1 MSAGE
6 AWPSGDE
13 DRMREL
19 ADAWQALADTVS
31 ETLGQ
36 ADPAVMKILQSW
48 GGGAGEAFG
57 GLWNQIGVDPN
68 TGLPLIQEISAAYA
82 AGCDQAALEIEYA
95 KLTVLIAVIITV
107 IAVFVA
113 LLMAW
118 LGGVSAGAIPG
129 ILAGGRQAV
138 TIAFRRLIAQMGRQL
153 LTRAGMRA
161 ALRLAGTR
169 IGQTVTSQ
177 GFRQG
182 LNRLGRELLEEI
194 GEELIIDVGAQAYQ
208 MHTGERRQWDGN
220 RTLTAGVGGA
230 YGAVLGTGM
239 NWAGRRAAPRMPFSF
254 SPSQLSFRGS
264 GMVRW
269 GSTSLASGAQN
280 AVISPAASVL
290 ANGTINGQW
299 AMPGADA
306 FLGGFAS
313 GAGRTGATLAG
324 GATGNLMARGTN
336 AILGRMG
343 LDVTPNVG
351 PAGGTD
357 PGLGVGG
364 ANGLGDLGGG
374 ANGTG
379 AGSTGGGST
388 SGAGAAGGGT
398 GSAADGGAA
407 TSGSDSASGVGG
419 SGSDGAGSASGA
431 GGTTDAGA
439 TDTGNGASQSDTGTV
454 PDSGAGSISLAPP
467 TADGSAAPSSDAT
480 GAPAGDPA
488 SSADPARV
496 DGSTGNPV
504 AVPADGVTTTP
515 DGTLT
520 GGGVG
525 DGGTTT
531 TNNDQK
537 GTPESQAVP
546 VTTSPGTDRADA
558 STNTDTN
565 VSDRTTSEAT
575 VRTDGGPVAGP
586 PTDATATPPGDGSTG
601 SGRTATDSPVRDAT
615 VAGPVDTA
623 SPSVT
628 ADVPPTVLP
637 GTSTAAPVTA
647 PTAPVVATPP
657 GTVTPTGPTT
667 ATNPAPTTGTPATT
681 GPQVA
686 NTPNASTPTTTGTPA
701 TGTNTQQ
708 PAGNTAT
715 QPAAGRGTPVNPT
728 AANTAGSISLAPA
741 AGPATTNPAQPTGTT
756 QQVGPTQQPGTPAQ
770 QATPAQP
777 AQSTTRP
784 DTTPAPANPL
794 APTVPEQTAG
804 TEPTTPSPD
813 ATPTA
818 DTDTDPNPDRTDPAQ
833 RTTDGPVVIP
843 VPTSSGTVQ
852 GGPTNPAPETATGP
866 VDPQTLKRSE
876 GPTGR
881 GTHSWQLAPTS
892 VDGDPNGPEAEHALI
907 EASRTLA
914 ETVRR
919 EVKAG
924 TISKGKQPG
933 MAGALLMPDG
943 SITTHTS
950 MTADRSTKPPTQPRV
965 HPLAQATLDRIATTL
980 VDGVGGGHGKCAEVA
995 LVSDQLYLLE
1005 QRWRSTGEP
1014 GTFEQYALDALQ
1026 GAKIVTH
1033 QVKQARSDGFTY
1045 DLGHYRPPCRSCAH
1059 FLPQFNVEPI
1069 SDPDRDVSTYRP
1081 PVLGAVGAGPSL
1093 SDSRPYGQPEG
1104 LIPPDPT
1111 DQRAL
1116 EDAVPADQA
1125 TGRPSV
1131 HPDPRGQWTG
1141 LINDGGPTVS
1151 GRDSNCAD
1159 VGLSV
1164 LSTWFGRPEVAA
1176 PTAPSTSVET
1186 GSTGRQER
1194 ALGAPFT
1201 HQGSGTTGLDAVAE
1215 ALRAAGPGSAA
1226 LIVTSWADGP
1236 GAHTWNAVNH
1246 DGTIIWLDGQNQMI
1260 SESNPLHAARVD
1272 GVWSIVLDA
1281 EGDPIVQAVPEASTP
1296 APVPPAS
1303 TADVPAGGRDQNSPT
1318 GRPGAV
1324 TDPNN
1329 PDRTPGDPTSPDGTP
1344 ADPNNPVGPPA
1355 DPNSPDQTPAAPS
1368 DSGVAPGSPDPE
1380 GDPDPGREGGTD
1392 PDAEVNPDP
1401 ASWPDMQGWPMPDTR
1416 QFGPEQL
1423 APLEDPQYQ
1432 DDVEDSLRTPEG
1444 YEVFADPS
1452 THPYGQLINDGGP
1465 DQPGRANNCV
1475 DTILA
1480 ALASFYG
1487 DPQVSHPRWP
1497 DRLDDG
1503 TVDTTLGELNGFG
1516 RIESWIGGEWTGDND
1531 ALPGTPAER
1540 SAALA
1545 DQYEQLYQRVRDAGP
1560 GAAAVVAVDWIQFD
1574 ENTGDPLL
1582 DPEGNT
1588 MPAGEH
1594 VFLLV
1599 YPEGADGPVWW
1610 DPQFGSTTTD
1620 PLPGDYVGLTHNL
1633 WSMEVQPT
1641 HADEQGGSPATDDQV
1656 AGDGQPGSG
1665 VPVRVR
1671 LGSPGDALPAAAEA
1685 GPATG
1690 PGGLHHR
1697 PDRSGDRTS
1706 QPATTVDHETVRGG
1720 PPGGPDHR
1728 PAGLAGPGSDGL
1740 SDAGAAPDGDPVGSP
1755 YLDGLPDT
1763 DRTTL
1768 LDALTEARTEADQIL
1783 ADLHSVNAEV
1793 NAQLGLTGTDS
1804 LSTLGEQHRVKG
1816 AESLARKYRTELEP
1830 LGYDIGSALDTV
1842 NDVVRFSV
1850 RGPESEAYGPAV
1862 DALLAS
1868 LEAQGYQVTDLKN
1881 FWHPGNRFFGLNCT
1895 LTAPSG
1901 RTFEL
1906 QFPTETSYN
1915 VGKQTH
1921 DQYEVMRDPAQS
1933 PAARV
1938 HAFLDILAVNKA
1950 NGIAASM
1957 PGGMDSARFDTPKD
1971 TSFAK
1976 WMASPR
1982 QASIRESYLDWL
1994 GQQGLTFADVL
2005 AARGLA
2011 ASDLPGL
2018 DPDLMGGVH
2027 GTADLRL
2034 LPPPETGR
2042 SGRPAGKPDRGGG
2055 QRRTD
2060 PGGDLGSTDP
2070 GVDVPPGRGGGDPVG
2085 ESGTPRDSA
2094 GRPGDGRAPGG
2105 ALRDGAVAD
2114 GGRADGDLPLG
2125 GLTAELPGGRPSSVP
2140 LDTDHGLAQTRRLG
2154 PGELAPLEDPGHQWD
2169 VEQSL
2174 RTPDGYLLF
2183 ADPSTH
2189 PYGQLVNDG
2198 GPDQPGRA
2206 NNCLDSSLSAL
2217 SSFFGD
2223 PRVSF
2228 PRWPDVRPDGT
2239 IETVTGEA
2247 SGLDRA
2253 EEWLGTEWSGG
2264 SEGLPTTPAEHAAAV
2279 AEQYAQLHQRV
2290 AEAGP
2295 GSAALVVAEW
2305 VRTDPRTGELVLDQG
2320 QVQVQDSHAFVL
2332 VYPEGADGP
2341 VWWDPQ
2347 RGTTWPQ
2354 PPAAYLSQTYALWS
2368 METMAERV
2376 SDDGG
2381 RGADADQTPA
2391 GHGER
2396 DRAAPVRVR
2405 LAGEGAAVTTGT
2417 GGGQTTGSRELHHRP
2432 DGSDHSSDESAGT
2445 SADLG
2450 VHAGPPGGPD
2460 DGSAGLADGGSNGLT
2475 PPVGTAGDV
2484 TPSGVDG
2491 PPPSSDSRPVADPD
2505 GPDLRQAAAGTT
2517 FGGTLLDAD
2526 PGRTSIAVEAALTT
2540 GPLPD
2545 GASADPATATVT
2557 LTTLDG
2563 PYPVRVELTPAVA
2576 DASVVPVAT
2585 IHHTPDGAVVQVSTS
2600 AHPDHVR
2607 RAVAAA
2613 LAEVDTI
2620 AQQRAEGLRFDA
2632 TTALA
2637 EGARP
2642 EGDGTRVLTARD
2654 IGHLAELRVVL
2665 ADSSAATDPGI
2676 AGQLRAEAL
2685 SLLVASGLLEQEPV
2699 HVVHGLGSNTPV
2711 VGPEAARA
2719 RLDLIH
2725 DHLGPLAAEVESLI
2739 GLAQSDGQQ
2748 LVADIRA
2755 AQSAVRAEA
2764 RAWAQQATE
2773 LRDQADLAL
2782 TARVDAT
2789 LGVAPDH
2796 VFDRLVIGGGWAAT
2810 ADFVTMGAAPDAGH
2824 GLPPVLCVSQG
2835 HDPWAERQALL
2846 MGQVP
2851 SELEI
2856 PGLPFQPGDLAEEGT
2871 QFTPSDVFADAVGAA
2886 RALSG
2891 MPTYQGTATSITPR
2905 PADATGWP
2913 DGANFRVTVN
2923 GRDFYT
2929 TSVDI
2934 ASGPGPSRV
2943 PSVPADAAGTYVDP
2957 TSGYRVD
2964 RSGNAPRFQD
2974 PDGNLVAPES
2984 VPPAVRAVLGG
2995 AGTSRGDLP
3004 LLADL
3009 TGRPTDP
3016 LVVDPTSG
3024 YAVDLT
3030 TGRVVDSAGTP
3041 VDAGAVPAEVG
3052 ARLGFAPDGSFRDP
3066 RPSTP
3071 PVDFGGQNLADAYRP
3086 GDRVLVF
3093 GAGASG
3099 AWDIEQAVA
3108 SPAASVDWSARAM
3121 EPPPD
3126 QLTGDPD
3133 QDAEARLRHS
3143 FGGGYNRRNT
3153 LPDVGA
3159 YADTVQSQVDRSL
3172 REIVSLRHTVDG
3184 GFQVEF
3190 TDGSRQTYDRV
3201 VLSIGQAAEFPG
3213 GVANLLPDMDLAPI
3227 EGLATEPVGPADVLG
3242 LQDDSGQL
3250 RILGAASVAGPVIS
3264 RVDETVEGAIR
3275 RQAAALPSD
3284 SRGIAPS
3291 IRFHAQR
3298 IAEANRPGPSAATSD
3313 GPTLPGPPS
3322 GPDASDLF
3330 PADTE
3335 PVPSP
3340 LDVEPGQG
3348 SVPGDQFLPERGHLD
3363 RHGLPVDVLSVA
3375 PGGDLDGVASQVD
3388 VAQGGQVAGGGQGF
3402 GSGRTDAAAGQTQ
3415 PAQPAQV
3422 RGVDERGE
3430 PVVADQVSA
3439 QVEGDQAVEAGD
3451 LGDLGHESGGLDQ
3464 DQVADGM
3471 VGPDLV
3477 AVVDEGAGG
3486 HGDRLDQAIAGSP
3499 VDEQVGDGIGEARV
3513 DPPVQKH
3520 DLSGVADSGEVETDQ
3535 RGVFGVGGFDGV
3547 GVAPSQVE
3555 VVGVGEDGGVE
3566 VGGRGHDGSVS
3577 TDGAVGPAP
3586 APSLPESRRFGPGE
3600 LAPLEDPRFQDDLAA
3615 SLATPQGYAV
3625 FADPSTHPYG
3635 LLVNDGGPEQPG
3647 RANNC
3652 LDSSLAALAS
3662 FHGDPQVSVPR
3673 WADRFDDG
3681 SIDRVSGER
3690 GGLERAEAWIGG
3702 QWLGGTADLPTD
3714 LSARTDA
3721 VAAQYADLHRQVA
3734 EAGPGASALVV
3745 ADWLFLDPAGN
3756 VVLDETGQPEVDGSH
3771 AFVIVFPA
3779 DADAPVWWD
3788 PQTGTTS
3795 AEMPAADV
3803 RETHALWAMMVPDGE
3818 GRVDRGRGADTDQPT
3833 AADRESDSASGVRVR
3848 LAGPGETLGAGAGL
3862 GDARG
3867 PGELHHRPVGSDH
3880 SAHQP
3885 ATASGDGGVR
3895 AGATRGQDQGPAG
3908 VARGGPDGLT
3918 RADGSTPSDEATGDT
3933 GSIGPGG
3940 PPGPGA
3946 DPTAAADGP
3955 DLRRAAAGTTF
3966 GGALL
3971 DADPVRTGEAVQ
3983 AALNGGPLP
3992 DGAHVDPATGTV
4004 TLDTLDGPYRVRIEL
4019 AAPVPD
4025 VSLVPV
4031 ATVQYDP
4038 DGAVVQVSTGAH
4050 PDHVHR
4056 AVAAAL
4062 AEVDAVAQDRSAGL
4076 RIDATTALAE
4086 GARPEG
4092 SGART
4097 LTARDMGRLA
4107 ELRVVLADSA
4117 TTSDPARAGQLRA
4130 EALSLL
4136 ISSGLLEQ
4144 EPLHPVHGHG
4154 DNVPV
4159 VGSKA
4164 AQARLDLIRN
4174 HLGTH
4179 APELDSL
4186 VGLAQ
4191 SDGQQLVAELR
4202 ATQSAVRAEA
4212 RAWAQQATALR
4223 NEADL
4228 ALTARVDAALD
4239 ATPDHVFGR
4248 LVIGGGWA
4256 ATADFVTLGAPADP
4270 GTGLPPVLCVSQGH
4284 DPWAERQTLL
4294 MGQVPS
4300 ELELPGLPFQPSD
4313 LAEAGT
4319 QFTPSDVFA
4328 DAVGAARA
4336 LSGMPT
4342 YQGLAT
4348 SVTPR
4353 PTDAAGWPAGA
4364 NFRVTIGGREVFT
4377 ASLDIATG
4385 PGPSR
4390 LPSAPT
4396 TTDGRYVDPTT
4407 GYRVDR
4413 SGDTPVFHDP
4423 AGAVVDPG
4431 GLPPTVRAVLGG
4443 TGTGASDLPLL
4454 TDLGGRPT
4462 DPLIV
4467 DPSSGH
4473 AVDILTGQVQDRAGV
4488 PVDPRTL
4495 PEEVAARLGHA
4506 PDGSFTDPRPAAPAV
4521 DFGGQ
4526 NLADTYQPGDR
4537 VLVYGAGPSGAWD
4550 IEQAAA
4556 SMAGRIDWSAQARPL
4571 PADRVTGDP
4580 VVDARAQLE
4589 FSFSGGDN
4597 RRNNLPGLGAYS
4609 DAARARV
4616 ADMSLRSVVGIR
4628 HTVDGA
4634 FVVSFSDGTE
4644 QVYDRVVL
4652 SIGQEPRLPG
4662 GVHSLLSD
4670 VELSALEGPSL
4681 DVDNP
4686 VPDVLGLRDDSGRLR
4701 VLGGAGVAGA
4711 LLAEVGRA
4719 VRRAVDLQA
4728 DALPDDSRGIP
4739 PSIRFHAQRIAEAN
4753 RGVSPTPSPNDGG
4766 SAPLDSPSDLVPADN
4781 AEQRPAPLGVEPRQ
4795 RAVALDQLLPE
4806 GRHLD
4811 PDGRSVDVLPV
4822 ALSGDLNEVVGQ
4834 VDVAQGGQVAG
4845 GSQGLGS
4852 GPADAAPR
4860 QAQPTQ
4866 PAQVGGLDQRGE
4878 PVVTDQVPAQIE
4890 GDQAAEAGDLGDL
4903 RHESGGLDQDQV
4915 ADGMAGPDLLTVV
4928 DEGAGG
4934 HGDRL
4939 DQAVAQLPR
4948 PEQVGDRLGEPGADP
4963 SVQEQRLPGAVL
4975 PGQVE
4980 ADQLGALRVGGL
4992 DGVGVAS
4999 PQVEVVGVG
5008 EDGGVEVGGRG
5019 HEASVSTGGSI
5030 TAGAVPGSTFHGLGR
5045 PAADPAAVLDLA
5057 RSALPLVAPYAQVDA
5072 VVAVGPDLFE
5082 IRSAGQYPLTVRL
5095 TSGPL
5100 SDGLV
5105 ARSSR
5110 EPDGAFTVTL
5120 SDRAADQVVARA
5132 LAHEVAELV
5141 ALHESGRALV
5151 GPLDPGNVHGPID
5164 PAGLTAHDRGRM
5176 AEIRLLAATYAD
5188 ADPAARPAVRAEIDA
5203 LAGHLGLRVGD
5214 PDVRSRWALIPRD
5227 VLAHLM
5233 QLSVPSI
5240 TPDAVSAVL
5249 AGAATL
5255 TEVER
5260 IRMIDYRARLAPDF
5274 QVPPQADLDAR
5285 LRELA
5290 SEAEHAQAGMPRM
5303 PAFAG
5308 QIVGIP
5314 PAQLGR
5320 IRAVDPQL
5328 ADRLATEGIYVDLTG
5343 RYDLRPYMVPSV
5355 PAVDLGAARPAFDL
5369 TTEAG
5374 RRAQLHED
5382 RQRARAALRGLRG
5395 DQAAALLTGHDFHYQ
5410 GTARWMGL
5418 VPDVLTDALRSIT
5431 PAPTTTATTVENS
5444 ATQETSGEIRVAADR
5459 VTLPPESASQP
5470 GPVYGPALDA
5480 RTGQPPPL
5488 FDGPPK
5494 REDVQQGALG
5504 DCGMIAV
5511 IGSVAGQLPD
5521 TVAQM
5526 FHPNPDG
5533 SVDVV
5538 LHETG
5543 GPGRMIT
5550 PTGRQLRVTV
5560 FPDVPLH
5567 PNSNGHS
5574 AYADQS
5580 VVGASWASL
5589 LEKAIAAI
5597 DRTWTQQRHDQWQQQ
5612 WTARPGV
5619 DAAQAAPLGYARLDN
5634 GSSRLVQAELL
5645 SQLTGLPTGVS
5656 ELDPTPG
5663 REAAAEARLA
5673 ALLAAGSPLITG
5685 TRPADAYA
5693 SQPGGKPPYGLVAGH
5708 AYEIV
5713 AVANGEVQLRNP
5725 WNSRHP
5731 APMPLRAFL
5740 DLMSPWYAHVE
5751 PARSTVAALP
5761 GSEFHGQ
5768 GRPAA
5773 DAPAVLDRARTV
5785 LPTLAEPV
5793 GADQIVAV
5801 GPDVFEVRA
5810 PGLEPLR
5817 VRVTAAALGSGV
5829 VAQTIR
5835 NLDGTFTLTVSD
5847 RASDLA
5853 VDRAVAHEAAE
5864 LLARHETGEAQSGLF
5879 DQGATEVPID
5889 PGGISVRDRGRL
5901 AELRLMAAWYAQ
5913 ADPAARLALRAE
5925 IDTLVDR
5932 LGLRWG
5938 TPDAAARLAVLP
5950 ADVWTQVMQLSLPVI
5965 TPEAVASALA
5975 FNPNQT
5981 MVERFRAIDYRGR
5994 LAPDFQPPPAADLA
6008 GKLRELAVHGEQS
6021 QSSLPRMPALAG
6033 QLIGLPPNLLDQVRK
6048 VDPQLADRIAAE
6060 GIYVDLTGRFD
6071 LRPYTLDGAPE
6082 FNLERSTPAYDLNT
6096 PAGRHAL
6103 LTEDRTRTYTAF
6115 NVEYGSNPA
6124 AMAVLATH
6132 SFHYQSDARRMAL
6145 VPTAL
6150 TEALRAMM
6158 PSEPDAEVEVIPTVT
6173 PGEVAVA
6180 ADRVTLPD
6188 PKPKHPVEYGRPLFP
6203 ATGQPAPLFD
6213 GPPGRTQVQQ
6223 GILGDCGMLA
6233 TMAALAG
6240 HRPQSIPQLFQ
6251 PKPDGT
6257 VDVLLH
6263 ESVLR
6268 GDESVATGR
6277 RIRINVRPDI
6287 PVHAGSSWA
6296 AYADQSEVGVGWA
6309 AVLEKAL
6316 AAVDR
6321 TWTKERHEQW
6331 QSEWRGW
6338 ESKDDPHRAAPLGYA
6353 RLNVGSTTLMQA
6365 ELLTQ
6370 LTGLPARQTLLDT
6383 TPGREAAVE
6392 RHLTTLLAAG
6402 SPITIAT
6409 WSMETYPGRTLPH
6422 GLKAKHVYE
6431 ILAVRDGQVQ
6441 LRNPWNKE
6449 HPSPMSVREMLDLMQ
6464 PWCAHL
6470 EQSPVAAPPS
6480 PSAYGGSVANVQPLV
6495 PSPRTSAEQIVGRPL
6510 AVPSPNTPLI
6520 EQPGPLAKPASP
6532 PRTLGRTHLDDERYA
6547 IDYFALLAGGGS
6559 VAGLMVFEV
6568 GGPGRSLHWTAGGVV
6583 PGQATPA
6590 PVDRAEAERI
6600 ARDVLGFVLPA
6611 EPTLYDML
6619 DT

>member
-1 MSAGE
+1 MAIPNPRNTFGEYTWVWDAICWVSAGE

-36 ADPAVMKILQSW
+36 ADPAVMRILQSW

-169 IGQTVTSQ
+169 LGQMATSQ
-177 GFRQG
+177 SFRRG
-182 LNRLGRELLEEI
+182 LNRLGRELVEEI

-208 MHTGERRQWDGN
+208 MHTGTRRQWDGN

-264 GMVRW
+264 GVVRW

-306 FLGGFAS
+306 FLGGFTS

-336 AILGRMG
+336 ALLGRPG
-343 LDVTPNVG
+343 LDVAPNAG
-351 PAGGTD
+351 P
-357 PGLGVGG
+357 VGG
-364 ANGLGDLGGG
+364 ADPGVGVGDAGGLGDLGEG
-374 ANGTG
+374 ANGAG

-388 SGAGAAGGGT
+388 SGAGATGGGT
-398 GSAADGGAA
+398 GSASDGGSAGSGA
-407 TSGSDSASGVGG
+407 NSGASVGGTGSDA
-419 SGSDGAGSASGA
+419 AGTSNGA
-431 GGTTDAGA
+431 GGTTGAGA
-439 TDTGNGASQSDTGTV
+439 TDTGNGAAQNGAGTV

-467 TADGSAAPSSDAT
+467 SADGSVAPTNDGSGASVVDGGVPTGDTAT
-480 GAPAGDPA
+480 V
-488 SSADPARV
+488 ADPSRV
-496 DGSTGNPV
+496 DGSTGIPV
-504 AVPADGVTTTP
+504 GVPGDVAATTP
-515 DGTLT
+515 DGTPAVSD
-520 GGGVG
+520 GVG
-525 DGGTTT
+525 DGATVS
-531 TNNDQK
+531 NDQT
-537 GTPESQAVP
+537 GGPEGRGAP
-546 VTTSPGTDRADA
+546 VTESPGTDGTN
-558 STNTDTN
+558 TNTDTGVN
-565 VSDRTTSEAT
+565 GRATSDAP
-575 VRTDGGPVAGP
+575 VQTDGGPVAGRP
-586 PTDATATPPGDGSTG
+586 ADVTVAPPGDGSTG
-601 SGRTATDSPVRDAT
+601 SGRTVTDSPVSGVTDG
-615 VAGPVDTA
+615 GPVDTA
-623 SPSVT
+623 PSVT
-628 ADVPPTVLP
+628 ADVAPSVLP
-637 GTSTAAPVTA
+637 GTTTAPVTA
-647 PTAPVVATPP
+647 SPTAPAVGTPP
-657 GTVTPTGPTT
+657 SATVTPTGPTV
-667 ATNPAPTTGTPATT
+667 ATNPTPTTGTPATT
-681 GPQVA
+681 NPQVA
-686 NTPNASTPTTTGTPA
+686 STPNASTPTTAGTPTTGTS
-701 TGTNTQQ
+701 TQQ

-715 QPAAGRGTPVNPT
+715 QPTPGRGTPVGPVVNP
-728 AANTAGSISLAPA
+728 AAAHTAGSISLTPA
-741 AGPATTNPAQPTGTT
+741 AGPTTTNPVQPTGSTP
-756 QQVGPTQQPGTPAQ
+756 QVASPQQPGTAP

-777 AQSTTRP
+777 AQPTPRP
-784 DTTPAPANPL
+784 DTTAAPANPL
-794 APTVPEQTAG
+794 APSVPAQTAG
-804 TEPTTPSPD
+804 IESTTPSLD

-818 DTDTDPNPDRTDPAQ
+818 DPETNPNPDRTDPAQ
-833 RTTDGPVVIP
+833 RTTDGPVVVP
-843 VPTSSGTVQ
+843 VPTSSGTLQ
-852 GGPTNPAPETATGP
+852 GGPTNPGPETATGP

-892 VDGDPNGPEAEHALI
+892 VDPNSPEAERALI

-950 MTADRSTKPPTQPRV
+950 MTADRGTKPPTQPRV
-965 HPLAQATLDRIATTL
+965 HPLAQAALDRIAATL

-1005 QRWRSTGEP
+1005 QQWRNAGEP
-1014 GTFEQYALDALQ
+1014 GTFEQYASDSLQ

-1033 QVKQARSDGFTY
+1033 QVKPARSDGVTY
-1045 DLGHYRPPCRSCAH
+1045 ELGHYRPPCRSCAH

-1069 SDPDRDVSTYRP
+1069 TDSDRDVSGYQPSVAGTVGNGP
-1081 PVLGAVGAGPSL
+1081 PL
-1093 SDSRPYGQPEG
+1093 SGSRPYGQPEG
-1104 LIPPDPT
+1104 LVPPDPR
-1111 DQRAL
+1111 DQQAL
-1116 EDAVPADQA
+1116 EDAVPSDEA
-1125 TGRPSV
+1125 TGRPLV
-1131 HPDPRGQWTG
+1131 HPDPRGPWTG
-1141 LINDGGPTVS
+1141 LINDGGPTVP
-1151 GRDSNCAD
+1151 GRDTNCAD

-1176 PTAPSTSVET
+1176 PTAPSTAVEA
-1186 GSTGRQER
+1186 GSTARQEQ
-1194 ALGAPFT
+1194 ALGASFA
-1201 HQGSGTTGLDAVAE
+1201 HQGTGATALDAVAE

-1226 LIVTSWADGP
+1226 LIVTSWNDGT

-1246 DGTIIWLDGQNQMI
+1246 NGTIIWLDGQNQMI
-1260 SESNPLHAARVD
+1260 SDTSPLHAGRVD

-1281 EGDPIVQAVPEASTP
+1281 EGDPVSNAVPEVSVP

-1303 TADVPAGGRDQNSPT
+1303 TADVPTDSRNQNTTPT

-1324 TDPNN
+1324 ADPSN
-1329 PDRTPGDPTSPDGTP
+1329 PDRTPGDPNKTDE
-1344 ADPNNPVGPPA
+1344 
-1355 DPNSPDQTPAAPS
+1355 TPAAPNNPADVPAGPNDSDAMPADSS
-1368 DSGVAPGSPDPE
+1368 DSDMTPGGPDPE
-1380 GDPDPGREGGTD
+1380 NDPGPGAESV
-1392 PDAEVNPDP
+1392 PDANADVNPAP
-1401 ASWPDMQGWPMPDTR
+1401 AAWPDMQGWPMPDTR

-1432 DDVEDSLRTPEG
+1432 DDVEGSLRTLDG

-1487 DPQVSHPRWP
+1487 DPQVSYPRWP
-1497 DRLDDG
+1497 DQLDDG
-1503 TVDTTLGELNGFG
+1503 TVETALGELDGFG

-1545 DQYEQLYQRVRDAGP
+1545 DQFEQLYQRVRDAGP

-1582 DPEGNT
+1582 DAEGNT
-1588 MPAGEH
+1588 QAAGEH

-1599 YPEGADGPVWW
+1599 YPQGADGPVWW

-1633 WSMEVQPT
+1633 WSMEVQPA
-1641 HADEQGGSPATDDQV
+1641 HADEQGGSPATDDHA

-1671 LGSPGDALPAAAEA
+1671 LGSPGDALPAAADT

-1697 PDRSGDRTS
+1697 PDGSGDRAS

-1720 PPGGPDHR
+1720 PTGGPDHR

-1740 SDAGAAPDGDPVGSP
+1740 NDAGSAPDGDPAASP

-1763 DRTTL
+1763 DQATL
-1768 LDALTEARTEADQIL
+1768 LDALTDAQTDADQIL
-1783 ADLHSVNAEV
+1783 ADLHSLNAEV
-1793 NAQLGLTGTDS
+1793 NAQLGLTGADA
-1804 LSTLGEQHRVKG
+1804 LSTLGEQHRVKS
-1816 AESLARKYRTELEP
+1816 AESLARKFRTELEP

-1862 DALLAS
+1862 AALLAS
-1868 LEAQGYQVTDLKN
+1868 LEAQDYQVTDLKN

-1906 QFPTETSYN
+1906 QFPTDTSYN

-2027 GTADLRL
+2027 GTTDVRL

-2055 QRRTD
+2055 QHRAD
-2060 PGGDLGSTDP
+2060 PGGDLGSAEAS
-2070 GVDVPPGRGGGDPVG
+2070 VDVPARRGSGDPVG
-2085 ESGTPRDSA
+2085 ESGTPRDPA

-2125 GLTAELPGGRPSSVP
+2125 GLTAEVPGARNGPEVLGDAGPGSPEAPGVASSVP

-2174 RTPDGYLLF
+2174 RTPDGYVLF

-2198 GPDQPGRA
+2198 GPSQPGRA
-2206 NNCLDSSLSAL
+2206 NNCLDSALSAL

-2228 PRWPDVRPDGT
+2228 PRWPDVRPDGS

-2253 EEWLGTEWSGG
+2253 EEWLGVDWSGG
-2264 SEGLPTTPAEHAAAV
+2264 SEGLPTNPAEHAAAV

-2290 AEAGP
+2290 AAAGP
-2295 GSAALVVAEW
+2295 GAAALVVAEW
-2305 VRTDPRTGELVLDQG
+2305 VRTDSRTGELVLDRG
-2320 QVQVQDSHAFVL
+2320 QVQVQDSHAFV
-2332 VYPEGADGP
+2332 VVFPEGADGP
-2341 VWWDPQ
+2341 IWWDPQ
-2347 RGTTWPQ
+2347 RGTTWPL

-2368 METMAERV
+2368 METTAERV

-2396 DRAAPVRVR
+2396 DRAASVRVR

-2417 GGGQTTGSRELHHRP
+2417 GGGQATGPRELHHRP
-2432 DGSDHSSDESAGT
+2432 DGSDHSPDESAGT
-2445 SADLG
+2445 AADHG
-2450 VHAGPPGGPD
+2450 VHAGPPRGPD
-2460 DGSAGLADGGSNGLT
+2460 DGSTGLADGGSDGLT
-2475 PPVGTAGDV
+2475 PPVGTAGDAA
-2484 TPSGVDG
+2484 PSGVDG
-2491 PPPSSDSRPVADPD
+2491 PPLPPGDSRPATDPD
-2505 GPDLRQAAAGTT
+2505 GPDLWRAAAGTT
-2517 FGGTLLDAD
+2517 FGGGLLDAD
-2526 PGRTSIAVEAALTT
+2526 PGRTAIAVEAALTT

-2563 PYPVRVELTPAVA
+2563 PYPVRVELTPVA
-2576 DASVVPVAT
+2576 SAASVAPVAAIRYT
-2585 IHHTPDGAVVQVSTS
+2585 TDGAVVQVSTS

-2607 RAVAAA
+2607 RAVAAV

-2620 AQQRAEGLRFDA
+2620 AQQRAEGLRLDA

-2642 EGDGTRVLTARD
+2642 EGDGTRVLTAGD
-2654 IGHLAELRVVL
+2654 IGRLAELRVVL
-2665 ADSSAATDPGI
+2665 ADSSAATDPGA

-2685 SLLVASGLLEQEPV
+2685 SLLVASGLLEQEPA
-2699 HVVHGLGSNTPV
+2699 HLVHGLGSNTPV

-2725 DHLGPLAAEVESLI
+2725 HHLGPLAAEVESLI
-2739 GLAQSDGQQ
+2739 GLAQSDGRQ

-2755 AQSAVRAEA
+2755 AQSAIRAEA

-2810 ADFVTMGAAPDAGH
+2810 ADFVTMGAAADAGH
-2824 GLPPVLCVSQG
+2824 GLPPVLCISQG

-2846 MGQVP
+2846 MGQIP
-2851 SELEI
+2851 SELEL

-2891 MPTYQGTATSITPR
+2891 MPTYQGTATSIAPR

-2923 GRDFYT
+2923 GRDIYT

-2943 PSVPADAAGTYVDP
+2943 PSVPADVTGRYVDP
-2957 TSGYRVD
+2957 TTGYRVD
-2964 RSGNAPRFQD
+2964 RSASAALFQD
-2974 PDGNLVAPES
+2974 PDGNPIAPERL
-2984 VPPAVRAVLGG
+2984 PPPVRAVLGG
-2995 AGTSRGDLP
+2995 PGTSRSDLP

-3024 YAVDLT
+3024 YAVDVT
-3030 TGRVVDSAGTP
+3030 TGQVLDPDGTQ

-3052 ARLGFAPDGSFRDP
+3052 ARLGFAPDGSFSDP
-3066 RPSTP
+3066 RPSVP

-3108 SPAASVDWSARAM
+3108 SAAASVDWSARAM
-3121 EPPPD
+3121 DPPPD
-3126 QLTGDPD
+3126 QLTGDPV

-3153 LPDVGA
+3153 LPDIGA
-3159 YADTVQSQVDRSL
+3159 YSDTVQSQVDRSL
-3172 REIVSLRHTVDG
+3172 REIVSLRHTVEG
-3184 GFQVEF
+3184 GFLVEF

-3213 GVANLLPDMDLAPI
+3213 GVAGLLPDLALAPI
-3227 EGLATEPVGPADVLG
+3227 EGPATDPLGVADVLG
-3242 LQDDSGQL
+3242 FHDGTGQL
-3250 RILGAASVAGPVIS
+3250 RVLGAASVAGPVLG
-3264 RVDETVEGAIR
+3264 RVDETVEDAIR
-3275 RQAAALPSD
+3275 RQAGALPAD

-3298 IAEANRPGPSAATSD
+3298 IAEANRPAPATPGD
-3313 GPTLPGPPS
+3313 GSTTPGSPS
-3322 GPDASDLF
+3322 GPDASHLL
-3330 PADTE
+3330 PTDTE
-3335 PVPSP
+3335 PAPSP
-3340 LDVEPGQG
+3340 LDVEPGQS

-3363 RHGLPVDVLSVA
+3363 GRGLAVDVLSVA
-3375 PGGDLDGVASQVD
+3375 PGGDLDGVTSQVD
-3388 VAQGGQVAGGGQGF
+3388 VAQSGKVTGGGQGL
-3402 GSGRTDAAAGQTQ
+3402 GPSPTDAAARQTQ
-3415 PAQPAQV
+3415 PAEPTQV
-3422 RGVDERGE
+3422 RRVDEDGE
-3430 PVVADQVSA
+3430 PVVADRIPP
-3439 QVEGDQAVEAGD
+3439 QVEGDQAVEVAD
-3451 LGDLGHESGGLDQ
+3451 LGDVRHESGGLDQ

-3471 VGPDLV
+3471 TRPDLP
-3477 AVVDEGAGG
+3477 AVGDEGAGG
-3486 HGDRLDQAIAGSP
+3486 HGDGLDQTVADLP
-3499 VDEQVGDGIGEARV
+3499 VDEQVVDAGGEPLTN
-3513 DPPVQKH
+3513 PPVQEH
-3520 DLSGVADSGEVETDQ
+3520 RLPGVADPGEVEADQ
-3535 RGVFGVGGFDGV
+3535 LGVLGVDGLDGV
-3547 GVAPSQVE
+3547 GVASPQVE

-3577 TDGAVGPAP
+3577 TDGAVTTTP
-3586 APSLPESRRFGPGE
+3586 APSLPESRRFGPAE

-3615 SLATPQGYAV
+3615 SLETPQGYAI

-3635 LLVNDGGPEQPG
+3635 RLINDGGPEQPG
-3647 RANNC
+3647 RSNNC
-3652 LDSSLAALAS
+3652 IDSSLAALAS
-3662 FHGDPQVSVPR
+3662 FHGNPQVSVPR
-3673 WADRFDDG
+3673 WADQFDDG
-3681 SIDRVSGER
+3681 LIDRVTGER
-3690 GGLERAEAWIGG
+3690 GGPERAEAWIGG
-3702 QWLGGTADLPTD
+3702 QWIGGPGNLPTD
-3714 LSARTDA
+3714 PPARTDA
-3721 VAAQYADLHRQVA
+3721 VAAQYADLYQQVA
-3734 EAGPGASALVV
+3734 NAGPGASALVV
-3745 ADWLFLDPAGN
+3745 ADWLLLDAAGN
-3756 VVLDETGQPEVDGSH
+3756 VMLDGTGRPEVDSSH

-3779 DADAPVWWD
+3779 GADAPVWWD

-3795 AEMPAADV
+3795 VEMPAADV

-3818 GRVDRGRGADTDQPT
+3818 GRVDRGRGADADQPT
-3833 AADRESDSASGVRVR
+3833 AADRESDHALGVRVR
-3848 LAGPGETLGAGAGL
+3848 LAGPGETLGAGADL

-3867 PGELHHRPVGSDH
+3867 PGQLHHRPVGSDH
-3880 SAHQP
+3880 SALQP
-3885 ATASGDGGVR
+3885 AAPSADGGVR
-3895 AGATRGQDQGPAG
+3895 AGTTRGQDQGPAG
-3908 VARGGPDGLT
+3908 VARGGPDRLT
-3918 RADGSTPSDEATGDT
+3918 QPDEAAGD
-3933 GSIGPGG
+3933 
-3940 PPGPGA
+3940 
-3946 DPTAAADGP
+3946 
-3955 DLRRAAAGTTF
+3955 
-3966 GGALL
+3966 
-3971 DADPVRTGEAVQ
+3971 V
-3983 AALNGGPLP
+3983 
-3992 DGAHVDPATGTV
+3992 
-4004 TLDTLDGPYRVRIEL
+4004 
-4019 AAPVPD
+4019 
-4025 VSLVPV
+4025 
-4031 ATVQYDP
+4031 
-4038 DGAVVQVSTGAH
+4038 
-4050 PDHVHR
+4050 
-4056 AVAAAL
+4056 
-4062 AEVDAVAQDRSAGL
+4062 
-4076 RIDATTALAE
+4076 
-4086 GARPEG
+4086 
-4092 SGART
+4092 
-4097 LTARDMGRLA
+4097 
-4107 ELRVVLADSA
+4107 
-4117 TTSDPARAGQLRA
+4117 
-4130 EALSLL
+4130 
-4136 ISSGLLEQ
+4136 
-4144 EPLHPVHGHG
+4144 
-4154 DNVPV
+4154 
-4159 VGSKA
+4159 
-4164 AQARLDLIRN
+4164 
-4174 HLGTH
+4174 
-4179 APELDSL
+4179 
-4186 VGLAQ
+4186 
-4191 SDGQQLVAELR
+4191 
-4202 ATQSAVRAEA
+4202 
-4212 RAWAQQATALR
+4212 
-4223 NEADL
+4223 
-4228 ALTARVDAALD
+4228 
-4239 ATPDHVFGR
+4239 
-4248 LVIGGGWA
+4248 
-4256 ATADFVTLGAPADP
+4256 
-4270 GTGLPPVLCVSQGH
+4270 
-4284 DPWAERQTLL
+4284 
-4294 MGQVPS
+4294 
-4300 ELELPGLPFQPSD
+4300 
-4313 LAEAGT
+4313 
-4319 QFTPSDVFA
+4319 
-4328 DAVGAARA
+4328 
-4336 LSGMPT
+4336 
-4342 YQGLAT
+4342 
-4348 SVTPR
+4348 
-4353 PTDAAGWPAGA
+4353 
-4364 NFRVTIGGREVFT
+4364 
-4377 ASLDIATG
+4377 
-4385 PGPSR
+4385 
-4390 LPSAPT
+4390 
-4396 TTDGRYVDPTT
+4396 
-4407 GYRVDR
+4407 
-4413 SGDTPVFHDP
+4413 
-4423 AGAVVDPG
+4423 
-4431 GLPPTVRAVLGG
+4431 
-4443 TGTGASDLPLL
+4443 
-4454 TDLGGRPT
+4454 
-4462 DPLIV
+4462 
-4467 DPSSGH
+4467 
-4473 AVDILTGQVQDRAGV
+4473 
-4488 PVDPRTL
+4488 
-4495 PEEVAARLGHA
+4495 
-4506 PDGSFTDPRPAAPAV
+4506 
-4521 DFGGQ
+4521 
-4526 NLADTYQPGDR
+4526 
-4537 VLVYGAGPSGAWD
+4537 
-4550 IEQAAA
+4550 
-4556 SMAGRIDWSAQARPL
+4556 
-4571 PADRVTGDP
+4571 
-4580 VVDARAQLE
+4580 
-4589 FSFSGGDN
+4589 
-4597 RRNNLPGLGAYS
+4597 
-4609 DAARARV
+4609 
-4616 ADMSLRSVVGIR
+4616 
-4628 HTVDGA
+4628 
-4634 FVVSFSDGTE
+4634 
-4644 QVYDRVVL
+4644 
-4652 SIGQEPRLPG
+4652 
-4662 GVHSLLSD
+4662 
-4670 VELSALEGPSL
+4670 
-4681 DVDNP
+4681 
-4686 VPDVLGLRDDSGRLR
+4686 
-4701 VLGGAGVAGA
+4701 
-4711 LLAEVGRA
+4711 
-4719 VRRAVDLQA
+4719 
-4728 DALPDDSRGIP
+4728 ALPDDSRGIP

-4753 RGVSPTPSPNDGG
+4753 RGVPP
-4766 SAPLDSPSDLVPADN
+4766 
-4781 AEQRPAPLGVEPRQ
+4781 
-4795 RAVALDQLLPE
+4795 
-4806 GRHLD
+4806 
-4811 PDGRSVDVLPV
+4811 
-4822 ALSGDLNEVVGQ
+4822 
-4834 VDVAQGGQVAG
+4834 
-4845 GSQGLGS
+4845 
-4852 GPADAAPR
+4852 
-4860 QAQPTQ
+4860 
-4866 PAQVGGLDQRGE
+4866 
-4878 PVVTDQVPAQIE
+4878 
-4890 GDQAAEAGDLGDL
+4890 
-4903 RHESGGLDQDQV
+4903 
-4915 ADGMAGPDLLTVV
+4915 
-4928 DEGAGG
+4928 
-4934 HGDRL
+4934 
-4939 DQAVAQLPR
+4939 
-4948 PEQVGDRLGEPGADP
+4948 
-4963 SVQEQRLPGAVL
+4963 RLPGTVG

-4980 ADQLGALRVGGL
+4980 TDQLGAFRVGGL
-4992 DGVGVAS
+4992 DGVGVTS
-4999 PQVEVVGVG
+4999 PQVEVVRVG

-5019 HEASVSTGGSI
+5019 HDASVSTGDSI
-5030 TAGAVPGSTFHGLGR
+5030 TAGAVPGSSFHGLGR
-5045 PAADPAAVLDLA
+5045 PVADPAAVLDLA
-5057 RSALPLVAPYAQVDA
+5057 RSVLPQVAPYAQVDA
-5072 VVAVGPDLFE
+5072 VVAVGPELFE
-5082 IRSAGQYPLTVRL
+5082 IRSAGQHPLTVRL
-5095 TSGPL
+5095 TSEPL
-5100 SDGLV
+5100 ADGLV
-5105 ARSSR
+5105 ARSHR
-5110 EPDGAFTVTL
+5110 DPDGAFTVTV

-5151 GPLDPGNVHGPID
+5151 GPLDPGNIHGPID

-5176 AEIRLLAATYAD
+5176 AEIRLLAATYA
-5188 ADPAARPAVRAEIDA
+5188 ADPVARPAMRAEIDA

-5214 PDVRSRWALIPRD
+5214 PDVRSRWALLPRD

-5233 QLSVPSI
+5233 QLSVPLI
-5240 TPDAVSAVL
+5240 TPDAVSTVL

-5274 QVPPQADLDAR
+5274 QVPQQPDLDAR
-5285 LRELA
+5285 LRDLA
-5290 SEAEHAQAGMPRM
+5290 TEAEHAQSGMPRM

-5314 PAQLGR
+5314 QAHLNR

-5328 ADRLATEGIYVDLTG
+5328 ADRLAAEGIYVDLTG

-5410 GTARWMGL
+5410 GSARWMGL
-5418 VPDVLTDALRSIT
+5418 VPDVLTEALRSIT
-5431 PAPTTTATTVENS
+5431 PAPTATVENS
-5444 ATQETSGEIRVAADR
+5444 PVQQAPGEIRVAADR
-5459 VTLPPESASQP
+5459 VTLPPESAGQP

-5526 FHPNPDG
+5526 FHLNPDG
-5533 SVDVV
+5533 SVDVL
-5538 LHETG
+5538 LHETS
-5543 GPGRMIT
+5543 GPDRVIT

-5597 DRTWTQQRHDQWQQQ
+5597 DRSWTQQRHDQWQQQ

-5663 REAAAEARLA
+5663 READAEARLA
-5673 ALLAAGSPLITG
+5673 GLLAAGSPLITG
-5685 TRPADAYA
+5685 TLPASAYA
-5693 SQPGGKPPYGLVAGH
+5693 AQPGGKPPYGLVAGH

-5713 AVANGEVQLRNP
+5713 SVANGEVQLRNP

-5773 DAPAVLDRARTV
+5773 DAPAVLDRSRTV
-5785 LPTLAEPV
+5785 LPALAETV

-5801 GPDVFEVRA
+5801 GPDVFELRT

-5817 VRVTAAALGSGV
+5817 VRVSAAALASGV

-5847 RASDLA
+5847 RASDPA
-5853 VDRAVAHEAAE
+5853 VDRAVTHEAAE
-5864 LLARHETGEAQSGLF
+5864 LLARHESGIAQVGLF
-5879 DQGATEVPID
+5879 DQGAAEGPID
-5889 PGGISVRDRGRL
+5889 PAGLSVRDRGRL
-5901 AELRLMAAWYAQ
+5901 AELRLTAAWYAQ
-5913 ADPAARLALRAE
+5913 ADSASRLALRAE

-5950 ADVWTQVMQLSLPVI
+5950 ADVWTQVMQLSLPMI
-5965 TPEAVASALA
+5965 TPEAVAGALA
-5975 FNPNQT
+5975 DNPNQT
-5981 MVERFRAIDYRGR
+5981 LVERFRAIDYRSR
-5994 LAPDFQPPPAADLA
+5994 LDPDLQPPPAADLA
-6008 GKLRELAVHGEQS
+6008 AKLRELAVHGEQS

-6033 QLIGLPPNLLDQVRK
+6033 QLIGLPQNLLDQVRR
-6048 VDPQLADRIAAE
+6048 VDPSLADRLATE

-6082 FNLERSTPAYDLNT
+6082 FNLERSAPAYDLNT

-6103 LTEDRTRTYTAF
+6103 LTEDRARAHAAF

-6145 VPTAL
+6145 VPRAL

-6158 PSEPDAEVEVIPTVT
+6158 PPEPSVETEVIPTVT
-6173 PGEVAVA
+6173 TGEIALV

-6188 PKPKHPVEYGRPLFP
+6188 PDPEFPVEYGRALLS
-6203 ATGQPAPLFD
+6203 ATGKPAPLHD
-6213 GPPGRTQVQQ
+6213 GTPRRTQVQQ
-6223 GILGDCGMLA
+6223 GVLGDCGMLA

-6240 HRPQSIPQLFQ
+6240 HRPESIPQLFQ
-6251 PKPDGT
+6251 PRPDGT

-6268 GDESVATGR
+6268 GDESSATGR
-6277 RIRINVRPDI
+6277 RIRINVRPDV

-6321 TWTKERHEQW
+6321 TWTTERHEHW
-6331 QSEWRGW
+6331 QCEWRGW
-6338 ESKDDPHRAAPLGYA
+6338 ESKDDPHRAAPVGYA
-6353 RLNVGSTTLMQA
+6353 RLNVGSTPLMQA

-6370 LTGLPARQTLLDT
+6370 LTGLPARQTPLDT
-6383 TPGREAAVE
+6383 RPGREAEAE
-6392 RHLTTLLAAG
+6392 RHLAALLAAG

-6409 WSMETYPGRTLPH
+6409 WPKESYPGLAVVPY
-6422 GLKAKHVYE
+6422 GMKAKHVYE
-6431 ILAVRDGQVQ
+6431 IVAVQNGHVQ
-6441 LRNPWNKE
+6441 LRNPWNTE
-6449 HPSPMSVREMLDLMQ
+6449 HPSPMPLRAMLDLMG

-6470 EQSPVAAPPS
+6470 EQSAAVALPS
-6480 PSAYGGSVANVQPLV
+6480 PAADGGPAANVEPPV
-6495 PSPRTSAEQIVGRPL
+6495 PSPRSSDEQIVDRPL
-6510 AVPSPNTPLI
+6510 AVSSPASPLI
-6520 EQPGPLAKPASP
+6520 KQHGPPAKPAS
-6532 PRTLGRTHLDDERYA
+6532 PRTLGRTHLDDERYL
-6547 IDYFALLAGGGS
+6547 ISYFALLAGGGS
-6559 VAGLMVFEV
+6559 VAGLMVSEV
-6568 GGPGRSLHWTAGGVV
+6568 GGPGRSLHWAAGGVV
-6583 PGQATPA
+6583 SGQATPV
-6590 PVDRAEAERI
+6590 PVGRAEAERI

-6611 EPTLYDML
+6611 EPALYDML
-6619 DT
+6619 NT

>member
-1 MSAGE
+1 MAVPNPRNSLGEYAWVWDAICWVSAGE

-138 TIAFRRLIAQMGRQL
+138 TVAFRRLIAQMGRQL

-161 ALRLAGTR
+161 ALRMAGTR
-169 IGQTVTSQ
+169 IGQMVTSQ

-239 NWAGRRAAPRMPFSF
+239 SWAGRRAAPRMPFSF

-264 GMVRW
+264 GLVRW

-280 AVISPAASVL
+280 AVVSPAASVL

-324 GATGNLMARGTN
+324 GAAGNLGARVTNWGLGNMGINLAPGT
-336 AILGRMG
+336 
-343 LDVTPNVG
+343 G
-351 PAGGTD
+351 PAAGGIG
-357 PGLGVGG
+357 PGVGG

-374 ANGTG
+374 TNGAG

-388 SGAGAAGGGT
+388 SGAGAT
-398 GSAADGGAA
+398 GS
-407 TSGSDSASGVGG
+407 
-419 SGSDGAGSASGA
+419 GAGSASDGGSSASGGDSGTAAGGAGSDGTGGSSGA
-431 GGTTDAGA
+431 GGTSGAG
-439 TDTGNGASQSDTGTV
+439 TTGTGDGASQSGTV

-467 TADGSAAPSSDAT
+467 TSDASAAPASDVT
-480 GAPAGDPA
+480 GAPTGDAANAADTSPVEGSTDSPTVVPAGAVTTVP
-488 SSADPARV
+488 
-496 DGSTGNPV
+496 DGS
-504 AVPADGVTTTP
+504 PA
-515 DGTLT
+515 
-520 GGGVG
+520 VG
-525 DGGTTT
+525 DGNAT
-531 TNNDQK
+531 NDQN
-537 GTPESQAVP
+537 GAPESRGAP
-546 VTTSPGTDRADA
+546 ATESPGTDR
-558 STNTDTN
+558 TDTN
-565 VSDRTTSEAT
+565 TSTGGNDRTVNEASGQN
-575 VRTDGGPVAGP
+575 DGGPVAGP
-586 PTDATATPPGDGSTG
+586 STDVTTTAPPGDGSTG
-601 SGRTATDSPVRDAT
+601 SGRTVTDSPTRDVTDAS
-615 VAGPVDTA
+615 PVDTA
-623 SPSVT
+623 GRSV
-628 ADVPPTVLP
+628 ASDVPPTVLP
-637 GTSTAAPVTA
+637 GTPAATPVTTSPVA
-647 PTAPVVATPP
+647 PAVGTPP
-657 GTVTPTGPTT
+657 GTATPGPTT
-667 ATNPAPTTGTPATT
+667 ATNPAPTTGTPAAT

-686 NTPNASTPTTTGTPA
+686 STTNAATPTTTGTPT
-701 TGTNTQQ
+701 TGTNPQQ
-708 PAGNTAT
+708 PAGNTAA
-715 QPAAGRGTPVNPT
+715 QPAPGRGTPVGPAVIPT

-741 AGPATTNPAQPTGTT
+741 AGPNTTNPAQPAGPS
-756 QQVGPTQQPGTPAQ
+756 QQVGPTQQPATPAQ
-770 QATPAQP
+770 QTPAQP
-777 AQSTTRP
+777 TPSNARP
-784 DTTPAPANPL
+784 DTTPVPAEPS
-794 APTVPEQTAG
+794 APTVPTQTAG
-804 TEPTTPSPD
+804 IDSTTPPVD
-813 ATPTA
+813 ATPPA
-818 DTDTDPNPDRTDPAQ
+818 GTDTAADPNPERTDQAQ
-833 RTTDGPVVIP
+833 QSTDGPVVIP
-843 VPTSSGTVQ
+843 VPTSSGTLQ
-852 GGPTNPAPETATGP
+852 GGPTNPGPETATGP
-866 VDPQTLKRSE
+866 VDPQTLRRSE

-892 VDGDPNGPEAEHALI
+892 VDGDPNGPEAERALI

-943 SITTHTS
+943 TITTHTS
-950 MTADRSTKPPTQPRV
+950 MTADKSTNPATQPAL
-965 HPLAQATLDRIATTL
+965 HPLVQAALDRAASALRT
-980 VDGVGGGHGKCAEVA
+980 GKGGGHGKCAEVA
-995 LVSDQLYLLE
+995 LISDQLYLLE
-1005 QRWRSTGEP
+1005 QQWRNAGQP
-1014 GTFEQYALDALQ
+1014 GNFEQFALDALQ

-1033 QVKQARSDGFTY
+1033 QVATARSDGVTY
-1045 DLGHYRPPCRSCAH
+1045 ELGRYRPPCRSCAH
-1059 FLPQFNVEPI
+1059 VLPELNIEPI
-1069 SDPDRDVSTYRP
+1069 TDPDRDVTVYQPSVPGLVGNGP
-1081 PVLGAVGAGPSL
+1081 PL
-1093 SDSRPYGQPEG
+1093 SDGRPYGQPEG
-1104 LIPPDPT
+1104 LLPPD
-1111 DQRAL
+1111 Q
-1116 EDAVPADQA
+1116 ADQDALDAAMPRDPA
-1125 TGRPSV
+1125 TGRPAV
-1131 HPDPRGQWTG
+1131 HPDPRLGSWAG
-1141 LINDGGPTVS
+1141 LLNDGGPTVP
-1151 GRDSNCAD
+1151 GRDTNCAD

-1164 LSTWFGRPEVAA
+1164 LSAWYGRPDVAA
-1176 PTAPSTSVET
+1176 PTVPSAEVER
-1186 GSTGRQER
+1186 GSTARQEQ
-1194 ALGAPFT
+1194 ALGSTFG
-1201 HQGSGTTGLDAVAE
+1201 HQGNGASALDAVAD

-1226 LIVTSWADGP
+1226 IIIGQWP
-1236 GAHTWNAVNH
+1236 GDSGRAHTWNAVNYN
-1246 DGTIIWLDGQNQMI
+1246 GTIIWVDGQRGVVSDI
-1260 SESNPLHAARVD
+1260 APLYAGEVD

-1281 EGDPIVQAVPEASTP
+1281 EGDPVSQTVPEASTP

-1303 TADVPAGGRDQNSPT
+1303 TADVPAGGRDQNDSPT
-1318 GRPGAV
+1318 GRPGAGV
-1324 TDPNN
+1324 DPNN
-1329 PDRTPGDPTSPDGTP
+1329 PDRTLGGDLDSSDGTTDPNSPEGPPADADTEGTP
-1344 ADPNNPVGPPA
+1344 ADP
-1355 DPNSPDQTPAAPS
+1355 S
-1368 DSGVAPGSPDPE
+1368 DSGMTSGAPNPE
-1380 GDPDPGREGGTD
+1380 GDPDPGPEGAPD
-1392 PDAEVNPDP
+1392 PAVEGNPDP
-1401 ASWPDMQGWPMPDTR
+1401 GVWPDMQGWPMPDTR

-1444 YEVFADPS
+1444 YEVHADSS

-1516 RIESWIGGEWTGDND
+1516 RIESWIGGDWTGDND

-1540 SAALA
+1540 AAALA
-1545 DQYEQLYQRVRDAGP
+1545 DQYEQLYQRVLDAGP
-1560 GAAAVVAVDWIQFD
+1560 GAAAVIAVDWILFD

-1582 DPEGNT
+1582 DAEGNT
-1588 MPAGEH
+1588 QPAGEH

-1633 WSMEVQPT
+1633 WSMEVQPA
-1641 HADEQGGSPATDDQV
+1641 HADEQGGSPATDDQA
-1656 AGDGQPGSG
+1656 AGDGQPGGG

-1671 LGSPGDALPAAAEA
+1671 LGSPGDALPAAADA
-1685 GPATG
+1685 GSATG

-1697 PDRSGDRTS
+1697 PDGSGDRTS

-1728 PAGLAGPGSDGL
+1728 PAGLADPGSDGL
-1740 SDAGAAPDGDPVGSP
+1740 SDADPAPGSDPVGSP

-1763 DRTTL
+1763 DRATL
-1768 LDALTEARTEADQIL
+1768 LDALTEAAAEADQIL
-1783 ADLHSVNAEV
+1783 ADLQSVNAEV
-1793 NAQLGLTGTDS
+1793 NAQLGLTGADA

-1830 LGYDIGSALDTV
+1830 LGYDVGSALDTV

-1906 QFPTETSYN
+1906 QFPTDTSYN

-1938 HAFLDILAVNKA
+1938 HAFLDILAVNKS

-2011 ASDLPGL
+2011 MSDLPGL

-2027 GTADLRL
+2027 GSADVRL
-2034 LPPPETGR
+2034 LPPPETGG

-2055 QRRTD
+2055 QHRAD
-2060 PGGDLGSTDP
+2060 PGGDLGPTEA
-2070 GVDVPPGRGGGDPVG
+2070 GVDVPSGRGGGDPVG
-2085 ESGTPRDSA
+2085 ESGAPRDSA

-2105 ALRDGAVAD
+2105 AFHDGAVAD

-2125 GLTAELPGGRPSSVP
+2125 NLTAELPGGPASSVP

-2154 PGELAPLEDPGHQWD
+2154 PGELAPLEDPGYQWD

-2228 PRWPDVRPDGT
+2228 PRWPDVRPDGS

-2253 EEWLGTEWSGG
+2253 EEWLGVDWSGG
-2264 SEGLPTTPAEHAAAV
+2264 SEGLPTTPAEHEAAV

-2305 VRTDPRTGELVLDQG
+2305 VRTDPRTGELVLDNG
-2320 QVQVQDSHAFVL
+2320 HVQVRDSHAFVV

-2368 METMAERV
+2368 METTAERV

-2396 DRAAPVRVR
+2396 GRAAPVRVR
-2405 LAGEGAAVTTGT
+2405 LAGEGAVVTAGT
-2417 GGGQTTGSRELHHRP
+2417 GGGQATGPRELHHRP
-2432 DGSDHSSDESAGT
+2432 DGSDHSADESAGT
-2445 SADLG
+2445 AADHG
-2450 VHAGPPGGPD
+2450 VHAGPPAGPD
-2460 DGSAGLADGGSNGLT
+2460 DGSAGLADGGTDSLT
-2475 PPVGTAGDV
+2475 PPVGSAG
-2484 TPSGVDG
+2484 PSDVDG
-2491 PPPSSDSRPVADPD
+2491 PPPGDSGPSTDPD
-2505 GPDLRQAAAGTT
+2505 GPDLRRAAAGTT
-2517 FGGTLLDAD
+2517 FGGALLDAD
-2526 PGRTSIAVEAALTT
+2526 PGRTSIAVEAALTA

-2545 GASADPATATVT
+2545 GASADPTTATVT
-2557 LTTLDG
+2557 LTTVDG
-2563 PYPVRVELTPAVA
+2563 PYPVRVELTPVPAG
-2576 DASVVPVAT
+2576 ASVVPVAT
-2585 IHHTPDGAVVQVSTS
+2585 IHHTPDGTVVQVSTS

-2613 LAEVDTI
+2613 LAEVDTVV
-2620 AQQRAEGLRFDA
+2620 QQRAEGLRFDA

-2665 ADSSAATDPGI
+2665 ADSSTATDPGT

-2685 SLLVASGLLEQEPV
+2685 SLLVASGLLEQEPA
-2699 HVVHGLGSNTPV
+2699 HVVHGLGSNTQV

-2725 DHLGPLAAEVESLI
+2725 NHLGPLAAEVESLI

-2923 GRDFYT
+2923 GRDIYT

-2943 PSVPADAAGTYVDP
+2943 PSVPADTTGAYVDP
-2957 TSGYRVD
+2957 TTGYRVD
-2964 RSGNAPRFQD
+2964 RSGTATRFRD

-2995 AGTSRGDLP
+2995 PGTGRGDLP

-3009 TGRPTDP
+3009 AGRPTDP

-3024 YAVDLT
+3024 YAVDVT
-3030 TGRVVDSAGTP
+3030 TGQVLDPAGTP
-3041 VDAGAVPAEVG
+3041 VDVGAVPAEVG
-3052 ARLGFAPDGSFRDP
+3052 ARLGFAPDGSFGDP
-3066 RPSTP
+3066 RPSAP

-3108 SPAASVDWSARAM
+3108 SPAASVDWSAREM
-3121 EPPPD
+3121 DPPPD

-3133 QDAEARLRHS
+3133 QDAEARLRYS

-3159 YADTVQSQVDRSL
+3159 YSDTVQSQVDRSL
-3172 REIVSLRHTVDG
+3172 REIVSLRHTVEGD
-3184 GFQVEF
+3184 FLVEF
-3190 TDGSRQTYDRV
+3190 TDGSRQTYDRI

-3213 GVANLLPDMDLAPI
+3213 GVANLVSGLGLEPLDGPVAVPD
-3227 EGLATEPVGPADVLG
+3227 TETDMLG
-3242 LQDDSGQL
+3242 LQDASGRL
-3250 RILGAASVAGPVIS
+3250 RVLGAASVAPGVIA
-3264 RVDETVEGAIR
+3264 ETSSPSEVRALLTA
-3275 RQAAALPSD
+3275 QASALPDD

-3298 IAEANRPGPSAATSD
+3298 IAEANRPAPPAAPGD
-3313 GPTLPGPPS
+3313 GPTAPGTPP
-3322 GPDASDLF
+3322 GPDASDVVVSRGAL
-3330 PADTE
+3330 PG
-3335 PVPSP
+3335 PV
-3340 LDVEPGQG
+3340 DVEPGQR
-3348 SVPGDQFLPERGHLD
+3348 SVPVQETLPEGGHLD
-3363 RHGLPVDVLSVA
+3363 SDRSTVDVLADAVRQ
-3375 PGGDLDGVASQVD
+3375 DLDPVAVELD
-3388 VAQGGQVAGGGQGF
+3388 VAQAGEVAAGGQRLGPVG
-3402 GSGRTDAAAGQTQ
+3402 TDVAAGQTE
-3415 PAQPAQV
+3415 PAQPAQTTGTSEV
-3422 RGVDERGE
+3422 PHAD
-3430 PVVADQVSA
+3430 VADGVSA
-3439 QVEGDQAVEAGD
+3439 QVQ
-3451 LGDLGHESGGLDQ
+3451 S
-3464 DQVADGM
+3464 DQVAQQGRRGDVAGVSADVGQHQVPDGN
-3471 VGPDLV
+3471 GTPDLGP
-3477 AVVDEGAGG
+3477 VVEEGVGA
-3486 HGDRLDQAIAGSP
+3486 HGDRF
-3499 VDEQVGDGIGEARV
+3499 DETAAQ
-3513 DPPVQKH
+3513 PPVVDQLRDRTGEPWS
-3520 DLSGVADSGEVETDQ
+3520 DLPPEQQAPWGTPAVEVEADQ
-3535 RGVFGVGGFDGV
+3535 LGVLGVGGLDGV
-3547 GVAPSQVE
+3547 GVASPQVE
-3555 VVGVGEDGGVE
+3555 VVGGGEDGGVD
-3566 VGGRGHDGSVS
+3566 VDGRGHDGSVS
-3577 TDGAVGPAP
+3577 TDGAVTATPV
-3586 APSLPESRRFGPGE
+3586 PSLPESRRFGPGE
-3600 LAPLEDPRFQDDLAA
+3600 LAPLEDPSFQDDLAA
-3615 SLATPQGYAV
+3615 SLATSDGYAV

-3635 LLVNDGGPEQPG
+3635 QLVNDGGPEQPG

-3652 LDSSLAALAS
+3652 LDSALAALAS

-3681 SIDRVSGER
+3681 SIDRVTGER
-3690 GGLERAEAWIGG
+3690 GGLERAEAWLGG
-3702 QWLGGTADLPTD
+3702 QWLGGTGNLPTE

-3721 VAAQYADLHRQVA
+3721 VATQYADLYQQVA
-3734 EAGPGASALVV
+3734 DAGPGASALVV
-3745 ADWLFLDPAGN
+3745 ADWLFLDAAGN

-3779 DADAPVWWD
+3779 GADAPVWWD

-3867 PGELHHRPVGSDH
+3867 SGELHHRPVGSGH
-3880 SAHQP
+3880 RTHQP
-3885 ATASGDGGVR
+3885 AAASGDGGVR

-3918 RADGSTPSDEATGDT
+3918 
-3933 GSIGPGG
+3933 
-3940 PPGPGA
+3940 PP
-3946 DPTAAADGP
+3946 P
-3955 DLRRAAAGTTF
+3955 D
-3966 GGALL
+3966 
-3971 DADPVRTGEAVQ
+3971 
-3983 AALNGGPLP
+3983 
-3992 DGAHVDPATGTV
+3992 
-4004 TLDTLDGPYRVRIEL
+4004 
-4019 AAPVPD
+4019 
-4025 VSLVPV
+4025 
-4031 ATVQYDP
+4031 
-4038 DGAVVQVSTGAH
+4038 
-4050 PDHVHR
+4050 
-4056 AVAAAL
+4056 
-4062 AEVDAVAQDRSAGL
+4062 
-4076 RIDATTALAE
+4076 
-4086 GARPEG
+4086 
-4092 SGART
+4092 
-4097 LTARDMGRLA
+4097 
-4107 ELRVVLADSA
+4107 
-4117 TTSDPARAGQLRA
+4117 
-4130 EALSLL
+4130 
-4136 ISSGLLEQ
+4136 
-4144 EPLHPVHGHG
+4144 
-4154 DNVPV
+4154 
-4159 VGSKA
+4159 
-4164 AQARLDLIRN
+4164 
-4174 HLGTH
+4174 
-4179 APELDSL
+4179 
-4186 VGLAQ
+4186 
-4191 SDGQQLVAELR
+4191 
-4202 ATQSAVRAEA
+4202 
-4212 RAWAQQATALR
+4212 
-4223 NEADL
+4223 
-4228 ALTARVDAALD
+4228 
-4239 ATPDHVFGR
+4239 
-4248 LVIGGGWA
+4248 
-4256 ATADFVTLGAPADP
+4256 
-4270 GTGLPPVLCVSQGH
+4270 
-4284 DPWAERQTLL
+4284 
-4294 MGQVPS
+4294 
-4300 ELELPGLPFQPSD
+4300 
-4313 LAEAGT
+4313 
-4319 QFTPSDVFA
+4319 
-4328 DAVGAARA
+4328 
-4336 LSGMPT
+4336 
-4342 YQGLAT
+4342 
-4348 SVTPR
+4348 
-4353 PTDAAGWPAGA
+4353 
-4364 NFRVTIGGREVFT
+4364 
-4377 ASLDIATG
+4377 
-4385 PGPSR
+4385 
-4390 LPSAPT
+4390 
-4396 TTDGRYVDPTT
+4396 
-4407 GYRVDR
+4407 
-4413 SGDTPVFHDP
+4413 
-4423 AGAVVDPG
+4423 
-4431 GLPPTVRAVLGG
+4431 
-4443 TGTGASDLPLL
+4443 
-4454 TDLGGRPT
+4454 
-4462 DPLIV
+4462 
-4467 DPSSGH
+4467 
-4473 AVDILTGQVQDRAGV
+4473 
-4488 PVDPRTL
+4488 
-4495 PEEVAARLGHA
+4495 
-4506 PDGSFTDPRPAAPAV
+4506 
-4521 DFGGQ
+4521 
-4526 NLADTYQPGDR
+4526 
-4537 VLVYGAGPSGAWD
+4537 
-4550 IEQAAA
+4550 
-4556 SMAGRIDWSAQARPL
+4556 
-4571 PADRVTGDP
+4571 
-4580 VVDARAQLE
+4580 
-4589 FSFSGGDN
+4589 
-4597 RRNNLPGLGAYS
+4597 
-4609 DAARARV
+4609 
-4616 ADMSLRSVVGIR
+4616 
-4628 HTVDGA
+4628 
-4634 FVVSFSDGTE
+4634 
-4644 QVYDRVVL
+4644 
-4652 SIGQEPRLPG
+4652 
-4662 GVHSLLSD
+4662 
-4670 VELSALEGPSL
+4670 
-4681 DVDNP
+4681 
-4686 VPDVLGLRDDSGRLR
+4686 
-4701 VLGGAGVAGA
+4701 
-4711 LLAEVGRA
+4711 
-4719 VRRAVDLQA
+4719 
-4728 DALPDDSRGIP
+4728 
-4739 PSIRFHAQRIAEAN
+4739 
-4753 RGVSPTPSPNDGG
+4753 DGG
-4766 SAPLDSPSDLVPADN
+4766 SAPLDSPLSTAD
-4781 AEQRPAPLGVEPRQ
+4781 
-4795 RAVALDQLLPE
+4795 
-4806 GRHLD
+4806 
-4811 PDGRSVDVLPV
+4811 
-4822 ALSGDLNEVVGQ
+4822 
-4834 VDVAQGGQVAG
+4834 
-4845 GSQGLGS
+4845 
-4852 GPADAAPR
+4852 
-4860 QAQPTQ
+4860 
-4866 PAQVGGLDQRGE
+4866 
-4878 PVVTDQVPAQIE
+4878 
-4890 GDQAAEAGDLGDL
+4890 
-4903 RHESGGLDQDQV
+4903 
-4915 ADGMAGPDLLTVV
+4915 
-4928 DEGAGG
+4928 
-4934 HGDRL
+4934 
-4939 DQAVAQLPR
+4939 
-4948 PEQVGDRLGEPGADP
+4948 
-4963 SVQEQRLPGAVL
+4963 
-4975 PGQVE
+4975 
-4980 ADQLGALRVGGL
+4980 
-4992 DGVGVAS
+4992 
-4999 PQVEVVGVG
+4999 
-5008 EDGGVEVGGRG
+5008 
-5019 HEASVSTGGSI
+5019 SI

-5045 PAADPAAVLDLA
+5045 PVADPAAVLDLA
-5057 RSALPLVAPYAQVDA
+5057 RSVLPLVATYAQVDA

-5082 IRSAGQYPLTVRL
+5082 IRSAGQHPLTVRL

-5105 ARSSR
+5105 ARSHR
-5110 EPDGAFTVTL
+5110 DPDGAFTVTV
-5120 SDRAADQVVARA
+5120 SDRAADPVVARA
-5132 LAHEVAELV
+5132 LAHEVAELT

-5151 GPLDPGNVHGPID
+5151 GPLDPGNVQGPID
-5164 PAGLTAHDRGRM
+5164 PAGLTAHDQGRM
-5176 AEIRLLAATYAD
+5176 AEIRLLAATYAT

-5233 QLSVPSI
+5233 QLSVPTI
-5240 TPDAVSAVL
+5240 TPDAVSGVL

-5255 TEVER
+5255 TDVER
-5260 IRMIDYRARLAPDF
+5260 VRMFDYRARLAPDF
-5274 QVPPQADLDAR
+5274 QVPLQADLDAR

-5290 SEAEHAQAGMPRM
+5290 TEAEHAQSGMPRM

-5314 PAQLGR
+5314 QAQLGR

-5369 TTEAG
+5369 TTESG

-5395 DQAAALLTGHDFHYQ
+5395 DQAAALLAGHDFHYQ

-5418 VPDVLTDALRSIT
+5418 VPDVLTEALRSIT
-5431 PAPTTTATTVENS
+5431 PTPTTAATPVENS
-5444 ATQETSGEIRVAADR
+5444 ATQEVSGEIRVAADR
-5459 VTLPPESASQP
+5459 VSLPPESTNQP

-5504 DCGMIAV
+5504 DCGMVAV

-5538 LHETG
+5538 LHETS
-5543 GPGRMIT
+5543 GPDRVIT

-5580 VVGASWASL
+5580 TVGASWASL

-5645 SQLTGLPTGVS
+5645 SQLTGLPTGAS
-5656 ELDPTPG
+5656 ELNPTPG
-5663 REAAAEARLA
+5663 REAEAEARLA

-5685 TRPADAYA
+5685 SRPADAYA
-5693 SQPGGKPPYGLVAGH
+5693 AQPGGKPPYGLVAGH

-5713 AVANGEVQLRNP
+5713 SVANGEVQLRNP

-5731 APMPLRAFL
+5731 APMPVRAFL

-5761 GSEFHGQ
+5761 GSDFHGH

-5773 DAPAVLDRARTV
+5773 DAPAVVDRARTV
-5785 LPTLAEPV
+5785 LPALAEPV

-5817 VRVTAAALGSGV
+5817 VRVTAAALASGV

-5847 RASDLA
+5847 RASDAA

-5864 LLARHETGEAQSGLF
+5864 LLARHETGEAQAGHF

-5889 PGGISVRDRGRL
+5889 PGGLSVRDRGRL

-5913 ADPAARLALRAE
+5913 ADPTARVALRAE

-5965 TPEAVASALA
+5965 TPEAVAGALA
-5975 FNPNQT
+5975 YNPDQT

-5994 LAPDFQPPPAADLA
+5994 LAPDFQPPPAAELA
-6008 GKLRELAVHGEQS
+6008 AKLRELAVHGEQS

-6033 QLIGLPPNLLDQVRK
+6033 QLIGLPPNLLDHVRRA
-6048 VDPQLADRIAAE
+6048 DPQLADRIAAE

-6071 LRPYTLDGAPE
+6071 LRPYTLEGAPE
-6082 FNLERSTPAYDLNT
+6082 FDLARSAPAYDLNT

-6103 LTEDRTRTYTAF
+6103 LDEDRTRTYAAF

-6150 TEALRAMM
+6150 TEALQAMM
-6158 PSEPDAEVEVIPTVT
+6158 PSDPAIEVEVIPSVT
-6173 PGEVAVA
+6173 AGEVAVV

-6188 PKPKHPVEYGRPLFP
+6188 PDSDYPIEYGRSLLP

-6213 GPPGRTQVQQ
+6213 GPPRRTQVQQ
-6223 GILGDCGMLA
+6223 GLLGDCGMLA
-6233 TMAALAG
+6233 TMAAVAG
-6240 HRPQSIPQLFQ
+6240 HRPEIISPLFQ

-6268 GDESVATGR
+6268 GDESAATGR
-6277 RIRINVRPDI
+6277 RIRINVRPDV
-6287 PVHAGSSWA
+6287 PVHAGSSWS
-6296 AYADQSEVGVGWA
+6296 AYANQAVVGTSWA
-6309 AVLEKAL
+6309 SVLEKAL

-6321 TWTKERHEQW
+6321 TWTRERHERW

-6338 ESKDDPHRAAPLGYA
+6338 ESKDNPHRAAPMGYA
-6353 RLNVGSTTLMQA
+6353 RLDVGSTALMQA

-6370 LTGLPARQTLLDT
+6370 LTGLPARQTQLDAA
-6383 TPGREAAVE
+6383 PGREAEVE
-6392 RHLTTLLAAG
+6392 RNLAALLQAG

-6409 WSMETYPGRTLPH
+6409 WPLESYPGGTLPY

-6441 LRNPWNKE
+6441 LRNPWNNE
-6449 HPSPMSVREMLDLMQ
+6449 HPSPISVRAMLDLMG
-6464 PWCAHL
+6464 PLCAHL
-6470 EQSPVAAPPS
+6470 EQAPAAAPPP
-6480 PSAYGGSVANVQPLV
+6480 PSVGGGPAANVQPLV
-6495 PSPRTSAEQIVGRPL
+6495 PSPRSSTEQIVDRPL
-6510 AVPSPNTPLI
+6510 AVSSPNSPLI
-6520 EQPGPLAKPASP
+6520 RQPGPLAKPASL

-6547 IDYFALLAGGGS
+6547 INYFALLAGGGS
-6559 VAGLMVFEV
+6559 VAGLMVSEV